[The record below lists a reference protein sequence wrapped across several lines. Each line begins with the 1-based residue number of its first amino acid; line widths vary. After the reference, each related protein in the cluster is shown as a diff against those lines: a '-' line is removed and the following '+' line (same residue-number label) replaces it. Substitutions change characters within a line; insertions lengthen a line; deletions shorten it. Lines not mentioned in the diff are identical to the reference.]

1 MDRVTRGLTLMC
13 SLGPYDEGTLV
24 CLLYLHQVEEYWN
37 PEKHEFARRSWPL
50 DCNLESVSDDS
61 SYKPSPL
68 STPRS
73 MSNVASESDM
83 DLEAEPRH
91 TFEVRS
97 RPRLRSARR
106 REIGAPWHQPNPAQD
121 RTTVEKDVP

>member
-1 MDRVTRGLTLMC
+1 MVNLAPYIAARVDRVTRGLTLMC

-24 CLLYLHQVEEYWN
+24 CLLYTFIKVEEYGN

-68 STPRS
+68 STPRC
-73 MSNVASESDM
+73 DP
-83 DLEAEPRH
+83 DLGWDLLGD
-91 TFEVRS
+91 VRLVHHGIN
-97 RPRLRSARR
+97 PILPKIEQLLRRMCYSY
-106 REIGAPWHQPNPAQD
+106 
-121 RTTVEKDVP
+121 V